1 MGNGE
6 KLAPRSGHGRYTLRC
21 ARITALEDHVSLG
34 MLPPA
39 KQVRPHDP
47 REVHSHP
54 SGENLLMSP
63 RTKASSAM
71 SRRAGKRPCQKSRA
85 STRDTIF
92 TSWPRFLR
100 ASVKLA
106 IIMPSPDG

>member
-47 REVHSHP
+47 REVHKP
-54 SGENLLMSP
+54 SVGRKSLDV
-63 RTKASSAM
+63 SAHQ
-71 SRRAGKRPCQKSRA
+71 GLF
-85 STRDTIF
+85 RDE
-92 TSWPRFLR
+92 PPHR
-100 ASVKLA
+100 
-106 IIMPSPDG
+106 